1 MILLELL
8 SSTFYLMRARKN
20 PNDLNRVFF
29 RDGEIELKK
38 VQAKPYLDYVVLLT
52 RGIEDE
58 VSTKLRRAQEQG

>member
-1 MILLELL
+1 ME
-8 SSTFYLMRARKN
+8 SKN